1 MAKQS
6 IQGFVEL
13 ASGLGELTKS
23 RALDAANELVALIGP
38 EGPRAKLNKQ
48 AAALADD
55 LMSAA
60 EANRR
65 QLVAIVHKEVE
76 AALGRV
82 DVDRLVADVNGM
94 SAAVSALAGQLEEI
108 ATMVASRARGGG
120 SDIALPHV
128 DRPAVPSLVMA
139 AKKAPAKKA
148 TAKKAPGEEGD
159 REEGDREEGARE
171 EGAREEGDRE
181 EGARE
186 EGAAKKAPAKKAPA
200 KKAPAKK
207 APAKKAP
214 AKKAPAKKAPAKRAP
229 AKKSAGG

>member
-148 TAKKAPGEEGD
+148 TAKKAP
-159 REEGDREEGARE
+159 AKK
-171 EGAREEGDRE
+171 AP
-181 EGARE
+181 AKK
-186 EGAAKKAPAKKAPA
+186 ATAKKATAKKATAKKAPAKKAPA
-200 KKAPAKK
+200 KKAT
-207 APAKKAP
+207 AKKAP

>member
-148 TAKKAPGEEGD
+148 TAKKAPAKKAT
-159 REEGDREEGARE
+159 RRR
-171 EGAREEGDRE
+171 RRP
-181 EGARE
+181 RRRRPRRRRPRRRRP
-186 EGAAKKAPAKKAPA
+186 AKKAPAKKAPA

>member
-148 TAKKAPGEEGD
+148 TAKKAP
-159 REEGDREEGARE
+159 
-171 EGAREEGDRE
+171 
-181 EGARE
+181 
-186 EGAAKKAPAKKAPA
+186 AKKAT
-200 KKAPAKK
+200 
-207 APAKKAP
+207 
-214 AKKAPAKKAPAKRAP
+214 AKKAPAKRAP